1 MMLMESCSSHD
12 LIMPCVQAL
21 TAFLAETEYQ
31 NPTDGSKC
39 AFQKAHKTDLAPFLW
54 VQDKPAYRDNFA
66 LWIGA
71 SREGQKNFL
80 DVFPFETKVARNTRP
95 DRPIFVD
102 IGGGIGHQCLAFK
115 SRFPDSPGRVIL
127 QDLPAVI
134 AQAIPIQGVEAMAHD
149 FMVEQPVK
157 GILSTKRLLE
167 H

>member
-1 MMLMESCSSHD
+1 MLMESCSSHD

-71 SREGQKNFL
+71 CREGQKNFL
-80 DVFPFETKVARNTRP
+80 DVFPFETKVAPNTRP

-115 SRFPDSPGRVIL
+115 SRYPDSPGRVIL

-157 GILSTKRLLE
+157 GKLSTKRLLE